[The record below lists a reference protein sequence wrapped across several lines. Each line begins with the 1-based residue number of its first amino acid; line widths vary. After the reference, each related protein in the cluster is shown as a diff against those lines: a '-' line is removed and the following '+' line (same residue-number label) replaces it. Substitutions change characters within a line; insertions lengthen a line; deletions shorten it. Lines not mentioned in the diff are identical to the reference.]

1 MRTHRVPGY
10 FESVTTRVW
19 GLVVWC
25 ALGVRIPPHERQV
38 AITIDDLPYATVGD
52 RPTDASDFRRADS
65 VDRAIVA
72 TLVRRHVPA
81 TGFVN
86 QARAEGL
93 GDTSG
98 IKILKRWNDAGL
110 GLGNHTY
117 SHPDFNRLSVDQF
130 ENEIVRGETAIRPV
144 RFFRF
149 PFNHTGDTKEKHD
162 RIAAF
167 LSRRGY
173 RVATCTIENDDWVFN
188 AAYVRTLA
196 RGDTTSAARVQAQ
209 YLAYTAA
216 KIAYFAR
223 LSQQVLGYEQ
233 PQVMLLHAND
243 LNAAMLDS
251 VLTLFER
258 TRYRFV
264 SLDAAQSDPAYQIPD
279 TVITPDGPMWGY
291 RWAQARHIT
300 VSGALEPEIHGE
312 IPSSR

>member
-1 MRTHRVPGY
+1 
-10 FESVTTRVW
+10 VTTRVW
-19 GLVVWC
+19 CLAVWC
-25 ALGVRIPPHERQV
+25 ALGVRIPPHDRQV

-52 RPTDASDFRRADS
+52 RPTDASDRRRADS
-65 VDRAIVA
+65 VNRAIVA
-72 TLVRRHVPA
+72 ELARRHVPA

-93 GDTSG
+93 GDTTG
-98 IKILKRWNDAGL
+98 ERILKVWIDAGL
-110 GLGNHTY
+110 DLGNHTY
-117 SHPDFNRLSVDQF
+117 SHPDLNQLSVAQF
-130 ENEIVRGETAIRPV
+130 EDEIVRGETAIRPLMEHAHKPL

-149 PFNHTGDTKEKHD
+149 PFNHTGDTKDKHD

-188 AAYVRTLA
+188 TAYVHA
-196 RGDTTSAARVQAQ
+196 DSTSAARVRTQ

-216 KIAYFAR
+216 KIAYFAS
-223 LSQQVLGYEQ
+223 LSRHVLGYEP

-243 LNAAMLDS
+243 LNAAVIDS

-258 TRYRFV
+258 EHFRFV
-264 SLDAAQSDPAYQIPD
+264 SLDAAQADPAYQIPD
-279 TVITPDGPMWGY
+279 TVITMDGPMWGY
-291 RWAQARHIT
+291 RWARARHIT
-300 VSGALEPEIHGE
+300 VNGALEPDVQGV